1 MERKILVI
9 TYWSFSDALVQ
20 TYTLPYLRIIRDILP
35 EGSKLY
41 LVTLENKTFSNSEIE
56 IEKGIFK
63 ISFAYIPFGL
73 RAIFSWRNNISF
85 LKKFIQEK
93 NIDTIHTWCTPAGA
107 IGYLLS
113 KKTGVPLILDSYE
126 PHAEPMVE
134 SGTWKKGGIAFRT
147 LFQLEKKQ
155 THHAKYLIG
164 VVSGMKVYAQSKY
177 NYSGDN
183 FFTKPACIDLKQF
196 NLSHR
201 KNTLLLKKLNLDGK
215 IVCVYAGKFGG
226 LYLKKEAFQFF
237 KKAFDHWGEC
247 FTVLLLTSTPHEEIY
262 ALCEGAGLPKENVRI
277 EFVSHA
283 EIQDYLGLGDFA
295 FSAFK
300 PVLSRR
306 YCTPIKNGEYWAL
319 GLPVVITKNIS
330 EDSEII
336 AYSHTGVVLDNLSI
350 PEMEKAV
357 KEMDKLLDKN
367 KNGKLSEE
375 IYQLAVKHRNFT
387 IAENVYGKIYG
398 E

>member
-164 VVSGMKVYAQSKY
+164 VVSGMNVYAQSKY

-357 KEMDKLLDKN
+357 KEMDNLLDKN

-375 IYQLAVKHRNFT
+375 IYQLAVQHRNFT